1 MAFAPFGK
9 TEFDYPES
17 YKPLEEIIRKYPDSN
32 LVIVSD
38 LSTEKPFNLMPK
50 H

>member
-17 YKPLEEIIRKYPDSN
+17 YKPLEEIIKKYSDSN
-32 LVIVSD
+32 LAVAGD
-38 LSTEKPFNLMPK
+38 FNTEIRNKLISL
-50 H
+50 